1 MAGPRDL
8 IGWLN
13 LERFQVASGRPAAPA
28 VRERFTGHEVA
39 LALSGRLEGP
49 RAEVMLDMA
58 AQPAR
63 WMPVNSSRAFR
74 DVGRYADRVPTILS
88 QIRNGGD
95 PEEIGRRLSPLG
107 GAWPVRRTVEIA
119 SDLIARELNR

>member
-1 MAGPRDL
+1 MA
-8 IGWLN
+8 
-13 LERFQVASGRPAAPA
+13 A
-28 VRERFTGHEVA
+28 RERFTGDEVA
-39 LALSGRLEGP
+39 LALSGRLRGP
-49 RAEVMLDMA
+49 RAEIVLDMA
-58 AQPAR
+58 AQPVR
-63 WMPVNSSRAFR
+63 WMPIDPERAFR

-107 GAWPVRRTVEIA
+107 GGWPVRRTVEIA